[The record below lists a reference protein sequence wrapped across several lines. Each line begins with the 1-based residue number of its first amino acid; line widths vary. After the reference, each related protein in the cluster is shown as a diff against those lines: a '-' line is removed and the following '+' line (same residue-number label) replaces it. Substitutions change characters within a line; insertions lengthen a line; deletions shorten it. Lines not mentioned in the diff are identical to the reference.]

1 MAWDAHADGYRQITQ
16 FLRYMRSLYARH
28 DLSIADDS
36 ITLQGSKEEALLQ
49 QTFKASNKQDSSA
62 ARQGLMVMLR
72 AKLPPARRQA
82 VLKLVAYYAPF
93 TQSLWLLVHPLSC
106 PTRSH
111 SEVVAS
117 YAFTLSCLSVFMMK
131 FSDPT
136 LHMQACQSL
145 QSFCIDRKKYH

>member
-1 MAWDAHADGYRQITQ
+1 M
-16 FLRYMRSLYARH
+16 
-28 DLSIADDS
+28 
-36 ITLQGSKEEALLQ
+36 LQGSKEEALLQ
-49 QTFKASNKQDSSA
+49 QTFKASNEEHWSSA

-82 VLKLVAYYAPF
+82 VLKLVAYYAQF
-93 TQSLWLLVHPLSC
+93 TQSLWLLVHPLSY

-145 QSFCIDRKKYH
+145 QSFCIDRKKHH